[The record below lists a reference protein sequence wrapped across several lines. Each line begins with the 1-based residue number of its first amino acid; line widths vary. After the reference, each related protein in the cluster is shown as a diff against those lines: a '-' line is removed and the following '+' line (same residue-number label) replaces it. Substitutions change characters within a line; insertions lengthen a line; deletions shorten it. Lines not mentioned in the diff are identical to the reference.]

1 MNPGPLILVTKTNR
15 FETALQPFNA
25 ISEVRCRM
33 AGPAVGT
40 SQFGFQRFS
49 SVTLRRC
56 LILIEVFFLES
67 CGSSHD
73 QAPSLD
79 VLGSYFP
86 AWLISLAAA
95 VMLTVIARSA
105 GRLMGIRVSGFLGF
119 LLCVSLILIFSISV
133 WFKFFAS

>member
-1 MNPGPLILVTKTNR
+1 LKPRSNPSTQFPKSDVGWQ
-15 FETALQPFNA
+15 AQP
-25 ISEVRCRM
+25 SELPNL
-33 AGPAVGT
+33 G
-40 SQFGFQRFS
+40 SIQRFS